1 MNLLI
6 IYASLALTAGL
17 IAFWRQP
24 VLPRA
29 WPLLVV
35 AALPQLLSML
45 GIRGLVLF
53 LITTIALALWCWQ
66 NRSLSGVWLVSIGI
80 AMNLLVM
87 GLHGGAMPIH
97 SDSLRALGHT
107 VAEGT
112 VLLGSKD
119 LVVDAA
125 LLGFLG
131 DWIVVDWTPIA
142 FVASPGDFLILFGIV
157 QWLLVH
163 TARPSQ
169 MAQLQQI

>member
-6 IYASLALTAGL
+6 IYTSLACMAAL
-17 IAFWRQP
+17 IAFWKQP

-29 WPLLVV
+29 WPLLAI
-35 AALPQLLSML
+35 AALPQLISML
-45 GIRGLVLF
+45 GIRGLILF
-53 LITTIALALWCWQ
+53 SITTIALGLWCWL

-80 AMNLLVM
+80 ALNLLVM

-107 VAEGT
+107 VSEGT

-119 LVVDAA
+119 LVVDAG
-125 LLGFLG
+125 LLRYLG

-142 FVASPGDFLILFGIV
+142 FVASPGDILILLGIV
-157 QWLLVH
+157 QWLF
-163 TARPSQ
+163 SQ
-169 MAQLQQI
+169 AVRAHSISQLQHA

>member
-6 IYASLALTAGL
+6 IYTSLALTAGL

-24 VLPRA
+24 ALPRA
-29 WPLLVV
+29 WPLLAV

-45 GIRGLVLF
+45 GIRGLALF
-53 LITTIALALWCWQ
+53 SITTIALALWCWQ

-97 SDSLRALGHT
+97 SDSLRGLGYNL
-107 VAEGT
+107 AEGT

-125 LLGFLG
+125 LFGFLG

-142 FVASPGDFLILFGIV
+142 FVASPGDVLILLGII
-157 QWLLVH
+157 QWLLAQAPQPYQ
-163 TARPSQ
+163 TT
-169 MAQLQQI
+169 QLQQI